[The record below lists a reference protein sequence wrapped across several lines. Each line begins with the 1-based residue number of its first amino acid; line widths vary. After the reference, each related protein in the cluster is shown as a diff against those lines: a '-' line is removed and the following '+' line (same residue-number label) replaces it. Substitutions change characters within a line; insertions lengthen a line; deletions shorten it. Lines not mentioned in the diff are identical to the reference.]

1 MKLKV
6 AEGSNKYFQMQI
18 GSQQERKPRLLEIVR
33 RWTLRDSK
41 MIYTQTRPEHVLI
54 ADANA
59 NQVP

>member
-1 MKLKV
+1 
-6 AEGSNKYFQMQI
+6 MQI